1 MSRTANRPR
10 ATGFSRKG
18 GSVMTAE
25 TVIGAVPVKAEFRTC
40 QYTGLK
46 VDAAAQALIKANAVG
61 AVVFLAIGGLMG
73 LLVALTRWPAVHLLP
88 AEWFYLV
95 LTGHGANVL
104 LFWIIFFEI
113 AVLYFASAVLLNS
126 RIAAPKFAWLGFVL
140 MVVGALATNVA
151 VLQGDSSVMFTSY
164 PPMQAKP
171 HFYLGLI
178 LFAVGALIACMIF
191 FATLVVAREERTY
204 EGSIPLVTFGAVT
217 AAIIAVFTIASGAI
231 ILIPTWLWSLGFISY
246 IDPLMYKVVWWA
258 MGHSSQQI
266 NVAAHVSIWYLIAA
280 LLVGAKPLSEKVS
293 RTAFLMYI
301 LFLQLASAHHLLAE
315 PGLDAS
321 WKIVNTSY
329 MMYLAVMGSMIHG
342 LTVPGSIE
350 AAQRRNGY
358 DRGVFEW
365 LRKAPWGNPAFSGMF
380 LSLVFFG
387 FIGGIS
393 GVVLGTEQL
402 NVLMHNTIYVP
413 GHFHGTVVAG
423 TTLAF
428 MAATYLVLP
437 LIFQREIM
445 WPGLAKWQ
453 PYLFGIG
460 VAGIALFMMGA
471 GILGVPRRHWDITFS
486 DAEPSFAYSAGAFL
500 MMGLNGLFA
509 ILAAIGGAIYVLVV
523 VGTVLFGKKIVSGHK
538 MTFPLHAGGGGAVSH
553 YGSEAHVKLPG
564 TLVLV
569 AIFFVSF
576 VLYYFINW
584 KYLSELWLFR

>member
-1 MSRTANRPR
+1 
-10 ATGFSRKG
+10 
-18 GSVMTAE
+18 MTAE
-25 TVIGAVPVKAEFRTC
+25 TVIGAVPAQAEFRTC

-46 VDAAAQALIKANAVG
+46 VDTAAQALIKANAVA

-88 AEWFYLV
+88 ADWFYLI

-113 AVLYFASAVLLNS
+113 AVLYFASAILLSS
-126 RIAAPKFAWLGFVL
+126 RIAAPKLAWVGFVM
-140 MVVGALATNVA
+140 MVVGAIATNVA

-164 PPMQAKP
+164 PPMKAQP

-178 LFAVGALIACMIF
+178 LFAVGALIGCVIF
-191 FATLVVAREERTY
+191 FATLAIAKDEKTY
-204 EGSIPLVTFGAVT
+204 EGSIPLVTFGALT

-231 ILIPTWLWSLGFISY
+231 ILIPTWLWSLGLISD
-246 IDPLMYKVVWWA
+246 IDSLMYRVVWWA

-266 NVAAHVSIWYLIAA
+266 NVSAQVSLWYLTAA
-280 LLVGAKPLSEKVS
+280 LLVGAKPLNEKVS
-293 RTAFLMYI
+293 RTAFFMYI
-301 LFLQLASAHHLLAE
+301 LFLQLASAHHLLAD
-315 PGLDAS
+315 PALDAS

-329 MMYLAVMGSMIHG
+329 MMYLAVLGSMVHG
-342 LTVPGSIE
+342 LTVPGAIE
-350 AAQRRNGY
+350 AAQRKNGY
-358 DRGVFEW
+358 NRGVFEW
-365 LRKAPWGNPAFSGMF
+365 LRKAPWGHPAFAGMF

-428 MAATYLVLP
+428 MAATYIVLP
-437 LIFQREIM
+437 LVFEREIL
-445 WPGLAKWQ
+445 WPKLAKIQ

-460 VAGIALFMMGA
+460 VAGISLFMMGA
-471 GILGVPRRHWDITFS
+471 GTLGVPRRHWDITFS
-486 DAEPSFAYSAGAFL
+486 DASLPFAHSAGAFL
-500 MMGLNGLFA
+500 MMGLNGIFA
-509 ILAAIGGAIYVLVV
+509 IIAAIGGVIFVLVV
-523 VGTVLFGKKIVSGHK
+523 VGTVFFGEKIEGGHK
-538 MTFPLHAGGGGAVSH
+538 LTFPLHSGGGAAVSH
-553 YGSEAHVKLPG
+553 YGNEEAPKLPG
-564 TLVLV
+564 TVILVT
-569 AIFFVSF
+569 IFFVCF

>member
-1 MSRTANRPR
+1 
-10 ATGFSRKG
+10 
-18 GSVMTAE
+18 MTAE
-25 TVIGAVPVKAEFRTC
+25 TVIGAVPAKGEFRTC

-46 VDAAAQALIKANAVG
+46 VDVAAQALIKANAVA
-61 AVVFLAIGGLMG
+61 AVVFLLFGGLMG

-113 AVLYFASAVLLNS
+113 AILYFASAVLLNS
-126 RIAAPKFAWLGFVL
+126 RLAAPKFAWLGFVL
-140 MVVGALATNVA
+140 MVVGAVATNVA

-178 LFAVGALIACMIF
+178 LFAVGALIGCMIF

-217 AAIIAVFTIASGAI
+217 AAIIAVFTIATGAI

-266 NVAAHVSIWYLIAA
+266 NVSAHVSIWYLIAA

-329 MMYLAVMGSMIHG
+329 MMYLAVMGSMVHG
-342 LTVPGSIE
+342 LTVPGAIE

-358 DRGVFEW
+358 DRGMFEW
-365 LRKAPWGNPAFSGMF
+365 LRKAPWGHPAFSGMF
-380 LSLVFFG
+380 LSLIFFG

-428 MAATYLVLP
+428 MAATYIVLP
-437 LIFQREIM
+437 LIFQREIV
-445 WPGLAKWQ
+445 WPRLARIQ

-460 VAGIALFMMGA
+460 AAGISLFMMGA
-471 GILGVPRRHWDITFS
+471 GTLGVARRHWDITFS
-486 DAEPSFAYSAGAFL
+486 DANLSFAYSAGAFL
-500 MMGLNGLFA
+500 MMGLNGIFA
-509 ILAAIGGAIYVLVV
+509 IIAALGGALFVLVV
-523 VGTVLFGKKIVSGHK
+523 VGTVLFGEKIKGGHK
-538 MTFPLHAGGGGAVSH
+538 LTFPLFSGGGAVASH
-553 YGSEAHVKLPG
+553 YGSERAPKLPG
-564 TLVLV
+564 TIILV
-569 AIFFVSF
+569 AIFFVCF

>member
-1 MSRTANRPR
+1 
-10 ATGFSRKG
+10 
-18 GSVMTAE
+18 MTAE
-25 TVIGAVPVKAEFRTC
+25 TVVGAVGRKVEFRTC
-40 QYTGLK
+40 PYTGLK
-46 VDAAAQALIKANAVG
+46 VDAAAQALIKANAVA
-61 AVVFLAIGGLMG
+61 AVVFLAVGGLMG

-113 AVLYFASAVLLNS
+113 AVLYFASAILLNS
-126 RIAAPKFAWLGFVL
+126 RLAAPKFAWIGFVL
-140 MVVGALATNVA
+140 MVAGAILANVT

-164 PPMQAKP
+164 PPMQARP
-171 HFYLGLI
+171 NFYLALI
-178 LFAVGALIACMIF
+178 LFAVGALVGCIVF
-191 FATLVVAREERTY
+191 FATLVIAKEEGTY
-204 EGSIPLVTFGAVT
+204 EGSVPLVTFGAIT
-217 AAIIAVFTIASGAI
+217 AAVIAVFTLASGAI
-231 ILIPTWLWSLGFISY
+231 ILIPTWLWSLGLISN

-266 NVAAHVSIWYLIAA
+266 NVSAHVAIWYLIAA
-280 LLVGAKPLSEKVS
+280 LMVGAKPLSEKVS
-293 RTAFLMYI
+293 RTAFLMYV

-329 MMYLAVMGSMIHG
+329 FMYLAVMGSMIHG

-358 DRGVFEW
+358 NNGVFEW
-365 LRKAPWGNPAFSGMF
+365 LRKAPWGSPAFSGMF

-428 MAATYLVLP
+428 MAATYVVLP
-437 LIFQREIM
+437 LVFQREII
-445 WPGLAKWQ
+445 WPSLARVQ

-460 VAGIALFMMGA
+460 AAGISLFMMGA
-471 GILGVPRRHWDITFS
+471 GTLGVPRRHWDITFS
-486 DAEPSFAYSAGAFL
+486 DAPIAFAHSAGAFL
-500 MMGLNGLFA
+500 MMGLNGVFA
-509 ILAAIGGAIYVLVV
+509 IIAAIGGIVFVVVV
-523 VGTVLFGKKIVSGHK
+523 VGTVLFGEKITSGHK
-538 MTFPLHAGGGGAVSH
+538 LVFPFHQGGGAIASH
-553 YGSEAHVKLPG
+553 YGSYTTFKLPG
-564 TLVLV
+564 TITLV
-569 AIFFVSF
+569 AIFFICF